1 MCELFRF
8 QGRASTVRKLH
19 KNRVLSEKSA
29 LMSKNSNP
37 SDYIYHQRGMPGLK
51 LFLSFPDLGR
61 FPEKKLHNLESSD
74 AGYVRIIQGLYLR
87 NICCIHL
94 FLTDSRIK
102 SYYPK
107 EKE

>member
-1 MCELFRF
+1 M
-8 QGRASTVRKLH
+8 
-19 KNRVLSEKSA
+19 

-37 SDYIYHQRGMPGLK
+37 SDYIYLQRTTPGLK
-51 LFLSFPDLGR
+51 LLLSSLDLGR

-74 AGYVRIIQGLYLR
+74 AGYVGIIQGLYLR

-94 FLTDSRIK
+94 FLTDARTK
-102 SYYPK
+102 SNCTK